1 MLRAVACNSSAAAK
15 RYFSGGLTRDDYY
28 VSEVELAGVWG
39 GTGAA
44 RLGVSGEV
52 TRAAFGR
59 LCENRKPLTGERL
72 TLRTRSERRVGYD
85 FNFHCPKSISLLYS
99 LTGDERLLGAF
110 RTAVRETMTRMEAEM
125 KARVRTGGAEHDR
138 QTGNLVWAEFVHT
151 TARPVGG
158 IPDPHL
164 HAHCFIFNA
173 TWDEVESVWKAGQ
186 FGDLKRDAGYFEAA
200 FHCRLSELVAEL
212 GYGVRQNGRF
222 WEVEG
227 VPSGVIEKFSTRTAE
242 IERYAQ
248 RKGITSAAEKDK
260 LGAKTRDSK
269 SSARPYSE
277 VLASW
282 RERLGVLEWS
292 ALAGARLNGHAKPSV
307 EHAREAVRGA
317 VAKLLERDSVV
328 PERAVAEQALR
339 FAVGKATVGEVE
351 KALAATPLLRREV
364 DGRILVTTEEVL
376 AEERAMLAFARD
388 GVGKCEP
395 LCRGKL
401 PKLPAKLSVEQE
413 AMAEHVL
420 GSRDRVTLV
429 RGVAGT
435 GKTVAMLA
443 VVEALEGSGVRVH
456 AFAPTTDARDVL
468 RKDGTAD
475 AQTVQKLL
483 QDKELQAATR
493 GGVIW
498 VDEAGLMGT
507 RTTRQVFD
515 VAAKQGARV
524 LLSGDFRQ
532 HGSVERGDALRILET
547 HAGVR
552 PAMLTDIRRQK
563 GKFRDAVAALSEG
576 NAAKGFSMLEELG
589 SICEVKSRDERL
601 KAVVGEFVEAVKGK
615 KQAVVI
621 SPTHA
626 EGDEVTRAIRD
637 KLREDGTLGKGRAV
651 VRLKNLHLTEAEKGR
666 RESYQAGQV
675 VVFNRRLTFVEKVAS
690 GRTMTGRFEASV
702 PYKVVSTNVA
712 GRVVLR
718 HGLSFATLP
727 LDKPK
732 LFDVFKEEHI
742 ELAKGDLIRVTRN
755 TFAKNE
761 RFGLSRLMT
770 TKEKLFMYGKP
781 ELWPDLRKRVS
792 NGFVGR
798 FEGFTLG
805 GGLKLS
811 NGCVLESGFGHIDY
825 GYCLTSHAAQGRTV
839 DVAIVSQSEE
849 SKAASSLEQF
859 YVSTSRAREK
869 VVVFTD
875 NREELRKWVSESSER
890 ASATEVF
897 EEERETVRE
906 RGHEREREAER
917 ER

>member
-1 MLRAVACNSSAAAK
+1 MSSAAAK
-15 RYFSGGLTRDDYY
+15 KYFSGGLTRDDYY
-28 VSEVELAGVWG
+28 VSEVELVGVWG
-39 GTGAA
+39 GKAA
-44 RLGVSGEV
+44 AKLGLNGEV
-52 TRAAFGR
+52 SKAAFGR
-59 LCENRKPLTGERL
+59 LCENRRPLTGEPL
-72 TLRTRSERRVGYD
+72 TLRTRAERRVGYD
-85 FNFHCPKSISLLYS
+85 FNFHCPKSVSLLYS
-99 LTGDERLLGAF
+99 LTGDARLLDAF
-110 RTAVRETMTRMEAEM
+110 RVAVRETMERMEAEM

-164 HAHCFIFNA
+164 HAHCFVFNA
-173 TWDEVESVWKAGQ
+173 TWDEVQGVWKAGQ
-186 FGDLKRDAGYFEAA
+186 FGDLKRDAAYFEAA
-200 FHCRLSELVAEL
+200 FHCRLAELVGEL
-212 GYGVRQNGRF
+212 GYGVQQKGRF
-222 WEVEG
+222 WEVDG
-227 VPSGVIEKFSTRTAE
+227 VPTGVIEKFSTRTTE

-248 RKGITSAAEKDK
+248 RKGIKSAAEKDK
-260 LGAKTRDSK
+260 LGAKTRDRK

-282 RERLGVLEWS
+282 RERLGVLEWA
-292 ALAGARLNGHAKPSV
+292 ALASARVHGHAKLSKD
-307 EHAREAVRGA
+307 HAREAVREA
-317 VAKLLERDSVV
+317 VEKLLERDSVV
-328 PERAVAEQALR
+328 LERSVAEQALR
-339 FAVGKATVGEVE
+339 FGVGKATVVDVE
-351 KALAATPLLRREV
+351 KALAETPLLRREV
-364 DGRILVTTEEVL
+364 DGRVFVTTKEVL

-388 GVGKCEP
+388 GVGRCDP
-395 LCRGKL
+395 FCRPGR
-401 PKLPAKLSVEQE
+401 AKLSPKLGTDQK

-420 GSRDRVTLV
+420 ESRDRVTLV

-468 RKDGTAD
+468 RKDGTPKAE
-475 AQTVQKLL
+475 TVQKLL
-483 QDKELQAATR
+483 QDEELQKTTR

-515 VAAKQGARV
+515 VAEKQGARV

-532 HGSVERGDALRILET
+532 HGSVERGDALRLLET
-547 HAGVR
+547 HAGLR
-552 PAMLTDIRRQK
+552 SAMLTDIRRQR
-563 GKFRDAVAALSEG
+563 GKLRDAVTALSEG
-576 NAAKGFSMLEELG
+576 EAAKGFAILEELG
-589 SICEVKSRDERL
+589 SIREVKSREERL
-601 KAVVGEFVEAVKGK
+601 KAVVNEFVDAVKEK

-626 EGDEVTRAIRD
+626 EGDDVTRAIRN
-637 KLREDGTLGKGRAV
+637 KLREDGKLGTGRVV
-651 VRLKNLHLTEAEKGR
+651 VRLKNLHLTEADKSR
-666 RESYQAGQV
+666 RESYQRGQV
-675 VVFNRRLTFVEKVAS
+675 VVFNRRLTFFEKLAS
-690 GRTMTGRFEASV
+690 MRVVTGRFEASV
-702 PYKVVSTNVA
+702 PYKVMGTNVA

-718 HGLSFATLP
+718 HGSSLATLP

-732 LFDVFKEEHI
+732 LFDVFKEEKI

-755 TFAKNE
+755 TIAKNE

-770 TKEKLFMYGKP
+770 TKEKLFVYGKP
-781 ELWPDLRKRVS
+781 ERWPDLRKRVS

-798 FEGFTLG
+798 FEGFAVG

-859 YVSTSRAREK
+859 YVSASRAREK

-875 NREELRKWVSESSER
+875 NREELRKWVSESGER
-890 ASATEVF
+890 KSATEVF
-897 EEERETVRE
+897 EAEREQGRE
-906 RGHEREREAER
+906 HVREREAER